1 MNAYE
6 IILTPDAVSGKV
18 YILNLIYAKR
28 DQLKALKN
36 MDLYER

>member
-6 IILTPDAVSGKV
+6 IILTPDVASGKV